1 MNRTKG
7 NIASLMFLLCTL
19 AGEGQEGMVF
29 PGKNLSVY
37 YDSLGKI
44 RAGMVIS
51 MYHQATGI
59 KREFVNGKEYFPYYF
74 RSKSNPMLRFDE
86 PRSAIL
92 TYKDRTYQHLAL
104 QYDTFTDEVVYSDDR
119 LIFNNRVCPVS
130 LNKDLASRFELCFG
144 HDTLHFRYFIKSRD
158 PGFTLPDGYYEVAHD
173 RKTQYL
179 IRHISTSY
187 RTVDRTT
194 EYIYKPVNY
203 IRTGNDFSEITTGKK
218 FIAQFGNRSEEIR
231 HFLRQKRIS
240 IRKADKK
247 QIKEV
252 LDFYE
257 ALPVTDI

>member
-1 MNRTKG
+1 
-7 NIASLMFLLCTL
+7 MFLVLSLT
-19 AGEGQEGMVF
+19 GEGQEGMIF
-29 PGKNLSVY
+29 PGKDLSVF
-37 YDSLGKI
+37 YDSLGNI
-44 RAGMVIS
+44 RTGMVIS
-51 MYHQATGI
+51 MYRQKAGI

-86 PRSAIL
+86 PGSATL
-92 TYKDRTYQHLAL
+92 TFNGRTYHHLVL
-104 QYDTFTDEVVYSDDR
+104 HYDTFTDEVVYSDDS
-119 LIFNNRVCPVS
+119 LIFNNRVCQVS
-130 LNKDLASRFELCFG
+130 LNKDLATRFDLVFG
-144 HDTLHFRYFIKSRD
+144 RDTLHFRYFGKGKN
-158 PGFTLPDGYYEVAHD
+158 PGFNLPEGFYEVAHD

-203 IRTGNDFSEITTGKK
+203 INTGNDFSEITTGKK
-218 FIAQFGNRSEEIR
+218 FIALFGKRSEEIR

-240 IRKADKK
+240 IGKAGKK

-257 ALPVTDI
+257 ALLATDI